1 MTANSPCPTCGCE
14 LDRGSDCN
22 EGFATAELPRLR
34 EELRK
39 KLAELRE
46 LRAQL
51 ADAYI
56 KQEGPANYLQ
66 TPEGFFL
73 IRGCGIPT

>member
-1 MTANSPCPTCGCE
+1 MTANSPCPACGCE
-14 LDRGSDCN
+14 LDRESECS
-22 EGFATAELPRLR
+22 EGYKKEELRKLR

-39 KLAELRE
+39 KRAELRE

-56 KQEGPANYLQ
+56 KQDGPTNYLQ

-73 IRGCGIPT
+73 IRGWGIPT